1 MKDTVSVV
9 VRKARSVA
17 GLVVVGGYDKLA
29 QGHDCAP
36 ALIEAHK
43 DGAAVVLAYV
53 LWRSPSRAR
62 QLGQQAHMLG
72 IHAEAVRNIGQ
83 RDIAEPF

>member
-17 GLVVVGGYDKLA
+17 GLVVGGYDKLA

-43 DGAAVVLAYV
+43 DGATVVFTKA
-53 LWRSPSRAR
+53 LWWGPLRAR